1 MTSKVYPFA
10 SGSEYTASYAI
21 SSSVAVS
28 ASAVDYVFTA
38 SLAGNVANPISGSDA
53 DTDICILSWEEYQ
66 LLLSGSHYEVC

>member
-1 MTSKVYPFA
+1 MANKVYPFA

-21 SSSVAVS
+21 SSSVAVN
-28 ASAVDYVFTA
+28 VGVVEFVFT
-38 SLAGNVANPISGSDA
+38 SSVAGNVINPISGSPA